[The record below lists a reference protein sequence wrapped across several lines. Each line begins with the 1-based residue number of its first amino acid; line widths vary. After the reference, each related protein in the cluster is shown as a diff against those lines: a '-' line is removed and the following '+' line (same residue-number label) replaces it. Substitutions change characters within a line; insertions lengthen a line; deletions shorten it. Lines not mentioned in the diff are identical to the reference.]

1 MSRRDR
7 RSNQNT
13 TAIKLSVKRFD
24 GAIVFLV
31 CSGLVVFRSKHLM
44 FAGWRSSM
52 TGRLWY
58 MPLVALSLLISVHA
72 KAAHAQTKITIGVAA
87 MSPRTIPLLVAQEQG
102 LFAKHGIEARIV
114 LIKGAP
120 TLVASLISGDI
131 EVGYTGGTAVLGA
144 ASQGLYLRILSSIS
158 SKLTHS
164 LVANPSFKTAE
175 QLRGKRFGIQSIG
188 GSTWMHTILGLE
200 HVGLDVKRDNI
211 SLLVIG
217 DSVLISQSLEAGRI
231 DAAVLDGA
239 LVRRL
244 KSKGFYIV
252 ADMTPANIPMLNQ
265 AIVVTQ
271 ELLQKRAG
279 VAENILMALVDSLAY
294 TLSPANK
301 SVVAKTMMR
310 RFHIDDP
317 VIAEEGYQDL
327 LTSIERKPLP
337 SLEALRNIRR
347 LMAVQNPKAANVK
360 VEELIDARLI
370 RKLDENGY
378 MDRVAA
384 SYGLK

>member
-1 MSRRDR
+1 
-7 RSNQNT
+7 
-13 TAIKLSVKRFD
+13 
-24 GAIVFLV
+24 
-31 CSGLVVFRSKHLM
+31 
-44 FAGWRSSM
+44 
-52 TGRLWY
+52 
-58 MPLVALSLLISVHA
+58 
-72 KAAHAQTKITIGVAA
+72 
-87 MSPRTIPLLVAQEQG
+87 MSPRTIPLLIAQEQG

-164 LVANPSFKTAE
+164 LVANPNFKTAE

-265 AIVVTQ
+265 AIVVTR
-271 ELLQKRAG
+271 EFLQKRAD
-279 VAENILMALVDSLAY
+279 VAEKILMALVESLAY
-294 TLSPANK
+294 TLSPPNK

-347 LMAVQNPKAANVK
+347 LMAVQNPKAASVK

-378 MDRVAA
+378 MDKIAA
-384 SYGLK
+384 TYGLK

>member
-1 MSRRDR
+1 MAGRFWLIPWIALVLMVAFP
-7 RSNQNT
+7 RS
-13 TAIKLSVKRFD
+13 A
-24 GAIVFLV
+24 
-31 CSGLVVFRSKHLM
+31 
-44 FAGWRSSM
+44 
-52 TGRLWY
+52 
-58 MPLVALSLLISVHA
+58 AL
-72 KAAHAQTKITIGVAA
+72 AQTKITIGVAA
-87 MSPRTIPLLVAQEQG
+87 MSPRTIPLLIAQERA
-102 LFAKHGIEARIV
+102 LFGKQGIEARIV

-164 LVANPSFKTAE
+164 LVANPSFKNAE

-217 DSVLISQSLEAGRI
+217 DSVLIGQSLEAGRI

-244 KSKGFYIV
+244 KSKGFNII

-265 AIVVTQ
+265 AIVVSQ
-271 ELLQKRAG
+271 EFSQKRAD
-279 VAENILMALVDSLAY
+279 VAEKILMALVESLAY

-301 SVVAKTMMR
+301 SVVTKTMMR

-317 VIAEEGYQDL
+317 GIVEEGYQDL
-327 LTSIERKPLP
+327 LTSIERKPMP

-347 LMAVQNPKAANVK
+347 LMAAQNPKAANVK
-360 VEELIDARLI
+360 VEDLIDARLI

-378 MDRVAA
+378 MDKMAA
-384 SYGLK
+384 TYGLK

>member
-1 MSRRDR
+1 MVR
-7 RSNQNT
+7 
-13 TAIKLSVKRFD
+13 
-24 GAIVFLV
+24 
-31 CSGLVVFRSKHLM
+31 
-44 FAGWRSSM
+44 
-52 TGRLWY
+52 RLW
-58 MPLVALSLLISVHA
+58 LVIWLIVSAAIPFQNSQLL
-72 KAAHAQTKITIGVAA
+72 AQTKITIGVAA
-87 MSPRTIPLLVAQEQG
+87 MSPRTIPLIIAQEQG
-102 LFAKHGIEARIV
+102 LLAKQGIETRIV

-144 ASQGLYLRILSSIS
+144 ASQGLYLKILSSIS
-158 SKLTHS
+158 SKLTHT
-164 LVANPSFKTAE
+164 LVASPGLKTAE

-200 HVGLDVKRDNI
+200 HVGLDVKRDHI

-217 DSVLISQSLEAGRI
+217 DSVLIGQSLEAGRI

-244 KSKGFYIV
+244 KSKGFSII

-265 AIVVTQ
+265 AIVVSQ
-271 ELLQKRAG
+271 DFLQKRAD
-279 VAENILMALVDSLAY
+279 VAEKILMALVESLAY
-294 TLSPANK
+294 TLAPANK

-310 RFHIDDP
+310 RFRIDDP
-317 VIAEEGYQDL
+317 TIVDEGYQDL

-347 LMAVQNPKAANVK
+347 LMAAHNPKAANVK

>member
-1 MSRRDR
+1 MGRGLKTR
-7 RSNQNT
+7 
-13 TAIKLSVKRFD
+13 
-24 GAIVFLV
+24 IVVTL
-31 CSGLVVFRSKHLM
+31 GLL
-44 FAGWRSSM
+44 
-52 TGRLWY
+52 
-58 MPLVALSLLISVHA
+58 LSLSASSQAQDKGLRKFHWGVTSLSASQWIPWIA
-72 KAAHAQTKITIGVAA
+72 KEAKLYEKYGMEAELVLLRGSGQSAQAIIGGSILGAPCTLTTVMGANLSGADLVTVAHTVSGVQ
-87 MSPRTIPLLVAQEQG
+87 SKLLV
-102 LFAKHGIEARIV
+102 R
-114 LIKGAP
+114 P
-120 TLVASLISGDI
+120 DI
-131 EVGYTGGTAVLGA
+131 RKPED
-144 ASQGLYLRILSSIS
+144 
-158 SKLTHS
+158 
-164 LVANPSFKTAE
+164 
-175 QLRGKRFGIQSIG
+175 LRGKRFGIQSIG

-271 ELLQKRAG
+271 EFLQKRAD
-279 VAENILMALVDSLAY
+279 VAEKILMALVESLSY

-347 LMAVQNPKAANVK
+347 LMAVQNPKAASVK

-370 RKLDENGY
+370 RRLDENGY
-378 MDRVAA
+378 MDKIAA
-384 SYGLK
+384 TYGLK

>member
-1 MSRRDR
+1 MAGRI
-7 RSNQNT
+7 T
-13 TAIKLSVKRFD
+13 WLIW
-24 GAIVFLV
+24 IVFVL
-31 CSGLVVFRSKHLM
+31 
-44 FAGWRSSM
+44 A
-52 TGRLWY
+52 T
-58 MPLVALSLLISVHA
+58 
-72 KAAHAQTKITIGVAA
+72 AAASTPVSAQTKITVGVAA
-87 MSPRTIPLLVAQEQG
+87 MSPRTIPLLIAQEQG
-102 LFAKHGIEARIV
+102 LFGKQGLEARIV

-164 LVANPSFKTAE
+164 MVAAPNFKTPE

-211 SLLVIG
+211 NLLVIG
-217 DSVLISQSLEAGRI
+217 DSVLIGQSLEAGRI

-244 KSKGFYIV
+244 KGKGFNVI
-252 ADMTPANIPMLNQ
+252 ADMTPGNIPMLNQ
-265 AIVVTQ
+265 AIVVSQ
-271 ELLQKRAG
+271 EFSQKRAD
-279 VAENILMALVDSLAY
+279 VAEKILMALVESLAY

-301 SVVAKTMMR
+301 GVVAKTMMR
-310 RFHIDDP
+310 RFRIDDASI
-317 VIAEEGYQDL
+317 VEEGYQDL
-327 LTSIERKPLP
+327 LISIERKPLP

-347 LMAVQNPKAANVK
+347 LMAAQTPKAANVK

-370 RKLDENGY
+370 RKLEENGY
-378 MDRVAA
+378 MDRMAA
-384 SYGLK
+384 QYGLK

>member
-1 MSRRDR
+1 MAVRMWLMS
-7 RSNQNT
+7 
-13 TAIKLSVKRFD
+13 
-24 GAIVFLV
+24 
-31 CSGLVVFRSKHLM
+31 
-44 FAGWRSSM
+44 
-52 TGRLWY
+52 
-58 MPLVALSLLISVHA
+58 LVAVSLGAVQGVPA
-72 KAAHAQTKITIGVAA
+72 VAQTKITVGVAA
-87 MSPRTIPLLVAQEQG
+87 MSPRTIPLLIAQEQG
-102 LFAKHGIEARIV
+102 LFAKQGIEARIV

-164 LVANPSFKTAE
+164 LIANPNFRTAE

-217 DSVLISQSLEAGRI
+217 DSVLIGQSLEAGRI

-244 KSKGFYIV
+244 KSKGFNVI

-271 ELLQKRAG
+271 ESLQKRAD
-279 VAENILMALVDSLAY
+279 VAEKVLMALVESLAY

-317 VIAEEGYQDL
+317 VIADEGYQDL

-337 SLEALRNIRR
+337 SLDALRNIRR
-347 LMAVQNPKAANVK
+347 LMAVQNPKAASVK

-370 RKLDENGY
+370 RRLDENGY
-378 MDRVAA
+378 MDKIAA
-384 SYGLK
+384 TYGLK

>member
-1 MSRRDR
+1 M
-7 RSNQNT
+7 
-13 TAIKLSVKRFD
+13 ACRFLIL
-24 GAIVFLV
+24 AF
-31 CSGLVVFRSKHLM
+31 
-44 FAGWRSSM
+44 
-52 TGRLWY
+52 
-58 MPLVALSLLISVHA
+58 VALLVFTIAPRGSA
-72 KAAHAQTKITIGVAA
+72 FGQTKITIGVAA
-87 MSPRTIPLLVAQEQG
+87 MSPRTIPLLIAQEQG
-102 LFAKHGIEARIV
+102 LFGKQGIDARIV

-144 ASQGLYLRILSSIS
+144 ASQGLYLRIVSSIS

-164 LVANPSFKTAE
+164 MIASPNFKTAE

-211 SLLVIG
+211 NLLVIG
-217 DSVLISQSLEAGRI
+217 DSVLIGQSLEAGRI

-244 KSKGFYIV
+244 KSKGFTVI

-265 AIVVTQ
+265 AIVVSQ
-271 ELLQKRAG
+271 DFSQKRAD
-279 VAENILMALVDSLAY
+279 VAEKILMALVESLAY

-310 RFHIDDP
+310 RFHIDDAA
-317 VIAEEGYQDL
+317 IAEEGYQDL

-360 VEELIDARLI
+360 VEDLIDARLI

-384 SYGLK
+384 VYGLK

>member
-1 MSRRDR
+1 MAR
-7 RSNQNT
+7 
-13 TAIKLSVKRFD
+13 
-24 GAIVFLV
+24 
-31 CSGLVVFRSKHLM
+31 
-44 FAGWRSSM
+44 
-52 TGRLWY
+52 RLW
-58 MPLVALSLLISVHA
+58 LVISLIVS
-72 KAAHAQTKITIGVAA
+72 AAIAFQNSQLLAQTKITIGVAA
-87 MSPRTIPLLVAQEQG
+87 MSPRTIPLIIAQEQG
-102 LFAKHGIEARIV
+102 LLAKQGIETRIV

-144 ASQGLYLRILSSIS
+144 ASQGLYLKILSSIS
-158 SKLTHS
+158 SKLTHT
-164 LVANPSFKTAE
+164 LVASPGFKTAE

-200 HVGLDVKRDNI
+200 HVGLDVKRDHI

-217 DSVLISQSLEAGRI
+217 DSVLIGQSLEAGRI

-244 KSKGFYIV
+244 KSKGFSII

-265 AIVVTQ
+265 AIVVSQ
-271 ELLQKRAG
+271 DFLQKRAD
-279 VAENILMALVDSLAY
+279 VAEKILMALVESLAY
-294 TLSPANK
+294 TLAPANK

-310 RFHIDDP
+310 RFRIDDP
-317 VIAEEGYQDL
+317 AIVDEGYQDL

-347 LMAVQNPKAANVK
+347 LMAAHNPKAANVK